1 MNGIPQVQ
9 ISRRIGRDVL
19 RCEGY
24 LTAHPEKSH
33 EAGDEAEVE
42 FRQQRRTGI
51 QDRENIILVVLEES
65 GGAVSGDQRPLV
77 LPEGSDTG
85 TVRDKT
91 PSQA

>member
-19 RCEGY
+19 RREGY
-24 LTAHPEKSH
+24 LAAYPEKSH
-33 EAGDEAEVE
+33 EAGDKAEVE
-42 FRQQRRTGI
+42 FRQPGRTGI
-51 QDRENIILVVLEES
+51 QDREYVILVILEES
-65 GGAVSGDQRPLV
+65 GGAVSVPLE
-77 LPEGSDTG
+77 PEGSDTG